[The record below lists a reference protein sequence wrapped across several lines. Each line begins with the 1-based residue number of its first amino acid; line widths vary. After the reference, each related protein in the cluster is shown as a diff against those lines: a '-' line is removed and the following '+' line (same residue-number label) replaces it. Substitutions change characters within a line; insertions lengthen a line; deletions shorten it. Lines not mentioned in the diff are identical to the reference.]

1 MSEICF
7 TLLQEKK
14 KWEQRGVMKYEW
26 ENPKKC
32 WSWVGTWQF
41 IKLFYF
47 AYVHNQGTK
56 ERNPCFKISKSLS
69 KLSSLLRLPHQLSV
83 VRLKLRF
90 LLLFSKKVPV
100 QSSCD
105 YFLRLL
111 MCLKVNINERI
122 ISKILLGILNTLFSW
137 NPRYLYS
144 FYFIE
149 YRRLNIKIGK
159 DC

>member
-1 MSEICF
+1 MNGKIPKSVEAGQVHDSSLNYS
-7 TLLQEKK
+7 TLHK
-14 KWEQRGVMKYEW
+14 
-26 ENPKKC
+26 
-32 WSWVGTWQF
+32 SI
-41 IKLFYF
+41 IKVL
-47 AYVHNQGTK
+47 

-69 KLSSLLRLPHQLSV
+69 KLSSLLRLPHRLSV

-90 LLLFSKKVPV
+90 LLLFSKRVPV

-105 YFLRLL
+105 YFLLLL
-111 MCLKVNINERI
+111 MCLKVNIKERI
-122 ISKILLGILNTLFSW
+122 MSKILLGILNILFSW
-137 NPRYLYS
+137 NPRYRYS